1 MQSLSEL
8 NLPTFISNEQTFMQG
23 ADASYFISN
32 LVATILN
39 LSVSL
44 EAPLT
49 KSCVLELCR
58 FIELLK
64 VNIFATSLTFK
75 GFSLFV
81 FKGNSNGVS

>member
-64 VNIFATSLTFK
+64 VNYFVSKLTPKSFT
-75 GFSLFV
+75 
-81 FKGNSNGVS
+81 